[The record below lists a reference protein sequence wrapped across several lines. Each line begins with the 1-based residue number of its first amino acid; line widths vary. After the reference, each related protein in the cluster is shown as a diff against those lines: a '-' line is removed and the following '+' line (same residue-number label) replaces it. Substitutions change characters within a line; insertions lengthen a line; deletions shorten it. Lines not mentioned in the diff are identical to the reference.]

1 MSGHSTRWLFQSTR
15 SSWNTEIWNVGFLQR
30 KGKQMTQ
37 RKNPWSEDKNQ
48 KPAQP
53 TLDTRSWNQTWATVM
68 GGDCSHHRVNA
79 NIMLTMSP

>member
-1 MSGHSTRWLFQSTR
+1 MDIPQGG
-15 SSWNTEIWNVGFLQR
+15 SSSPLVPAGILKFGMLFLQR
-30 KGKQMTQ
+30 KGKQTTQ

-48 KPAQP
+48 TPTQP